1 VPAGKVLVLG
11 DDTRSFLAVVRS
23 LGRRDISVHVAP
35 ANFRSPAL
43 RSRYIATIH
52 DLPPWIADGV
62 EWSAALTA
70 LLQAER
76 FDLVI
81 PCNETALL
89 PMQRH
94 RAILSEYS
102 RLAIP
107 PDHEIAILFDKHA
120 TRELAHSAGVPVAAG
135 RLAQAS
141 ESAEALLAEFGRPIV
156 LKPRRSYS
164 LGTLAAR
171 GQVHVV
177 GDPDRLG
184 RLLRE
189 CDPNE
194 TIIEQFFAGQGVGV
208 SVLASHGRILQA
220 FEHHRVREI
229 AGASFYRVS
238 APLTPGLARA
248 CEAIL
253 AALEYTGIAMFEF
266 KLAAD
271 GRAILLEVNARP
283 WGSLPL
289 PIALG
294 VDLPYRWYRLLTAG
308 QETAAVGY
316 RVGVYGR
323 NLLPDLEQTLVD
335 VKRRGLGRMATA
347 AFVIGRLAETARL
360 LTGREVH
367 DVLVRDDPR
376 PGLVELLDIAQKLY
390 VHATNRLPGRTAR
403 RQRRARATI
412 AAAMRDNAGA
422 RQIIFVCQGNICR
435 SPFAAALLRARLGD
449 CAITVRSAGMM
460 PQRGRRTPAFG
471 LAAAATRGI
480 DLAAHRSIWL
490 DRGMGENATLLIAF
504 DQITYR
510 AVLDR
515 YPALRVRLVRL
526 GDVAGIGEITDPI
539 DGGADE
545 FARVYDQIAA
555 AVAALAPLLRGGTA
569 TGRCNGH

>member
-229 AGASFYRVS
+229 AGASF
-238 APLTPGLARA
+238 
-248 CEAIL
+248 
-253 AALEYTGIAMFEF
+253 
-266 KLAAD
+266 
-271 GRAILLEVNARP
+271 
-283 WGSLPL
+283 
-289 PIALG
+289 
-294 VDLPYRWYRLLTAG
+294 
-308 QETAAVGY
+308 
-316 RVGVYGR
+316 
-323 NLLPDLEQTLVD
+323 
-335 VKRRGLGRMATA
+335 
-347 AFVIGRLAETARL
+347 
-360 LTGREVH
+360 
-367 DVLVRDDPR
+367 
-376 PGLVELLDIAQKLY
+376 
-390 VHATNRLPGRTAR
+390 
-403 RQRRARATI
+403 
-412 AAAMRDNAGA
+412 
-422 RQIIFVCQGNICR
+422 
-435 SPFAAALLRARLGD
+435 
-449 CAITVRSAGMM
+449 
-460 PQRGRRTPAFG
+460 
-471 LAAAATRGI
+471 
-480 DLAAHRSIWL
+480 
-490 DRGMGENATLLIAF
+490 
-504 DQITYR
+504 
-510 AVLDR
+510 
-515 YPALRVRLVRL
+515 
-526 GDVAGIGEITDPI
+526 
-539 DGGADE
+539 
-545 FARVYDQIAA
+545 
-555 AVAALAPLLRGGTA
+555 
-569 TGRCNGH
+569 